1 MFGDSALVIGGEPN
15 RYTEVVLSM
24 FQQACQSQLSK
35 SDCDIVDYL
44 NELREGCL
52 EADTVIIQVSKGTA
66 YPEVL
71 LMQTRVQFRLSFFD
85 LIARF
90 EGHTES
96 IGTGAANLIGNLY
109 TGCGKDVLKLIAA
122 RVMIFEVLAKG

>member
-1 MFGDSALVIGGEPN
+1 MFADSALVIGGKPN
-15 RYTEVVLSM
+15 KYTEVVLNM
-24 FQQACQSQLSK
+24 FQQACQSQLKK

-52 EADTVIIQVSKGTA
+52 EADTVIIQGSKRTA
-66 YPEVL
+66 YPDVL
-71 LMQTRVQFRLSFFD
+71 LMQPGEKFSLSFFD

-109 TGCGKDVLKLIAA
+109 TGCRKDVLKLIAA
-122 RVMIFEVLAKG
+122 RLMIFEVLTKG